1 MPRIQQALLWLPALL
16 LLHGAAAE
24 VYAKKCSEKT
34 VKAAFDSGMSA
45 DMVASICPK
54 YKETLVKMSE
64 GASAIKST
72 SSSATKSSQAVQATT
87 TTTKVVKKS
96 CSDQDKANM
105 VLAGVRLEVI
115 WKTCGKP
122 AQTAQ
127 TTQAAAAVQA
137 APAVSEAPA
146 PEPKPKKTR
155 SRRSSSKEKAE
166 PAEKEETEPAESASE
181 QPALEMQHTL
191 GMGLGLGGQTQFL
204 LPYYFY
210 HLDEQ
215 LVVGAQL
222 RKMKDSA
229 DWAITGSGG
238 YLWKWDDFRFGGQ
251 GYLGFGSGMSWGL
264 EGLGFYDFISSL
276 DLGLAM
282 SLPFGSTGVRKS
294 DDSEV
299 TPELGFTML
308 AGYKF

>member
-24 VYAKKCSEKT
+24 VYAKKCSERT

-72 SSSATKSSQAVQATT
+72 SSLATKSSQAVQATT

-222 RKMKDSA
+222 RMMKMDSNSVT
-229 DWAITGSGG
+229 AITGSGG
-238 YLWKWDDFRFGGQ
+238 YLWKWSDFRFGGQ
-251 GYLGFGSGMSWGL
+251 GYFGFGGGMSWGV
-264 EGLGFYDFISSL
+264 EGLAFYDLMPEL

-282 SLPFGSTGVRKS
+282 SLPLGSTKDVSHK
-294 DDSEV
+294 
-299 TPELGFTML
+299 LGFTML